1 MGVSLVG
8 IALTLVLMP
17 AFYVARAVAE
27 IVRGALRDFAED
39 GSPEI
44 EMHKSGRSTLRRS
57 IRKQQDRASKKPETI
72 DPREKSA
79 SSRREAAPRTR
90 RSSRASEEE
99 EEGDAIKLTT
109 NPILAQPDATGQT
122 AGVDPPPSKPRP
134 NLASVAR
141 AVRLA
146 AALAPTSD
154 SPDGPAT
161 SMVTNAE
168 GLGSSGTGAN
178 PSEEGEHVPDSSTQ
192 HWAQLRRQ
200 LALNKLK

>member
-17 AFYVARAVAE
+17 GFYVARAVAE

-72 DPREKSA
+72 DSSEKSA

-90 RSSRASEEE
+90 RSSEEE

-109 NPILAQPDATGQT
+109 NPILSQPDATGPT

-161 SMVTNAE
+161 SMATNAE
-168 GLGSSGTGAN
+168 GLGPSGTGAN
-178 PSEEGEHVPDSSTQ
+178 LSGEGEHVSDSSTQ

-200 LALNKLK
+200 LALNKLNKK